1 MAYIRDLERDLI
13 FDYGTNGYK
22 SATHDISKI
31 SDGENLYSI
40 KDNYAYHEGELATVA
55 TTGNYNDLTNKPT
68 IPAVQVQS
76 DWNVSDTS
84 SKAYIVNKPTI
95 PTSVSQLSD
104 ADNYLTVNNT
114 TQVGTVTLAT
124 VATTGEYS
132 DLLNK
137 PTIPAAQLQSDW
149 NVSDTSSKAYIVNKP
164 TIPAVDQTYNVSSA
178 NAQSGV
184 AIEGMMTTKFQV
196 VDSLPANPT
205 SGVFYFIKE

>member
-22 SATHDISKI
+22 SATLDISKI

-55 TTGNYNDLTNKPT
+55 TTGSYNDLTNKPT
-68 IPAVQVQS
+68 IPAAQVSSDWNASSGVAQILNKPTIPTTVAELSDSSNYITTNNTITVNTITLANVATSGDYNDLTNTPTIPAAQVQS

-95 PTSVSQLSD
+95 PT
-104 ADNYLTVNNT
+104 
-114 TQVGTVTLAT
+114 
-124 VATTGEYS
+124 
-132 DLLNK
+132 
-137 PTIPAAQLQSDW
+137 
-149 NVSDTSSKAYIVNKP
+149 
-164 TIPAVDQTYNVSSA
+164 VDQTYNASSA

-196 VDSLPANPT
+196 VDALPQNPV

>member
-55 TTGNYNDLTNKPT
+55 TTGNYNDLTNTPT
-68 IPAVQVQS
+68 IPAAQIQS
-76 DWNVSDTS
+76 DWNATTGMGV
-84 SKAYIVNKPTI
+84 ILNKPTI
-95 PTSVSQLSD
+95 PT
-104 ADNYLTVNNT
+104 
-114 TQVGTVTLAT
+114 
-124 VATTGEYS
+124 
-132 DLLNK
+132 
-137 PTIPAAQLQSDW
+137 
-149 NVSDTSSKAYIVNKP
+149 
-164 TIPAVDQTYNVSSA
+164 VDQTYNASSA

-196 VDSLPANPT
+196 VDELPANPV

>member
-13 FDYGTNGYK
+13 FDYGINGYK

-68 IPAVQVQS
+68 IPAAQVQS
-76 DWNVSDTS
+76 DWNASDTS
-84 SKAYIVNKPTI
+84 SKAFIVNKPTI

-104 ADNYLTVNNT
+104 AGNYLTVNNT
-114 TQVGTVTLAT
+114 TQVETITLAN

-137 PTIPAAQLQSDW
+137 PTIP
-149 NVSDTSSKAYIVNKP
+149 T
-164 TIPAVDQTYNVSSA
+164 VDQTYNASSA

-196 VDSLPANPT
+196 VDVLPQNPV